1 MIRPL
6 KISDLDAF
14 LVLRK
19 QSWTTDPLSWDHD
32 PSDALSREEWRL
44 RMEAIP
50 NERFILGYF
59 LTEDLE
65 APELAGIIGFT
76 RFEKL
81 KRRHR
86 AMVWGVYVGPS
97 ARGRGVSKMLL
108 KECLHLAREMEGLH
122 HLVLTVSSYAKAARK
137 LYSSAGF
144 TEFGREVEAART
156 GEVAMDE
163 IHMMLVV

>member
-6 KISDLDAF
+6 TPADLDAF
-14 LVLRK
+14 LALRQ

-32 PSDALSREEWRL
+32 PGDTVDREEWRL

-59 LTEDLE
+59 LTEDRDQ
-65 APELAGIIGFT
+65 PELAGIIGFT

-86 AMVWGVYVGPS
+86 AMVWGVYVSPA
-97 ARGRGVSKMLL
+97 ARGLGASKLL
-108 KECLHLAREMEGLH
+108 LEECLKRARRMEGLH
-122 HLVLTVSSYAKAARK
+122 HLVLSVSNHATAAIR
-137 LYSSAGF
+137 LYQGAGF
-144 TEFGREVEAART
+144 REWGREVEAART

-163 IHMMLVV
+163 IHMVLVV